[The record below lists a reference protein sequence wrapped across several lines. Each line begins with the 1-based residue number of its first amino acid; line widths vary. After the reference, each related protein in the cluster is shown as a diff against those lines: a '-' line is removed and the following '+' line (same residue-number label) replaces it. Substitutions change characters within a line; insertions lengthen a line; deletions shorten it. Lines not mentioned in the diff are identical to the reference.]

1 MQKQKL
7 YLLISLSFLIVVIF
21 TFIFYNFSLDIEK
34 LIKTTNSDNEVDT
47 LLYHK
52 PVIYIGVVSRYPPN
66 IIYRGYQP
74 VLDYLTSKT
83 KYRFELKLSSD
94 YNEAVEMLVTN
105 KVSAAFIGSYVY
117 TIAHSSFGI
126 IPILKPLNENNQP
139 FARSVLIA
147 KINSGINSIKDI
159 KHKRLALPS
168 KESFSANWLINKEL
182 KNNKIKL
189 TDMEEV
195 QNFPHHQSVIYQ
207 VAKGIY
213 DIGVTREY
221 LVTPQIKE
229 KVKIILYSDPIPTS
243 PLVVAP
249 NYDKELVLQIKK
261 AFLELS
267 KNGNNR
273 QKITKGW
280 DNEFI
285 FGFTEAKDSDYNII
299 REINKN

>member
-1 MQKQKL
+1 MLKQKL
-7 YLLISLSFLIVVIF
+7 YLLIFFSILIVAFF
-21 TFIFYNFSLDIEK
+21 TVLFYNYSLDIER

-117 TIAHSSFGI
+117 TIAHSSLGI

-147 KINSGINSIKDI
+147 KINSGINSLKDV
-159 KHKRLALPS
+159 KNKRLALPS
-168 KESFSANWLINKEL
+168 KESFSANWLINKEFRI
-182 KNNKIKL
+182 NKIQLNDFK
-189 TDMEEV
+189 EV

-213 DIGVTREY
+213 DLGVTREY
-221 LVTPQIKE
+221 LVTPQIKRN
-229 KVKIILYSDPIPTS
+229 VKIILYSDPIPTS

-249 NYDKELVLQIKK
+249 NYDKELVKEIKK
-261 AFLELS
+261 AFLDVN
-267 KNGNNR
+267 KDRKKR
-273 QKITKGW
+273 QEITKGW
-280 DNEFI
+280 DNEFVY
-285 FGFTEAKDSDYNII
+285 GFTEAKDSDYDII
-299 REINKN
+299 RQINKN